1 MTSGA
6 PVEHRERVHAA
17 ALVRYGRRNPDV
29 VVLSADLTSSTEADD
44 FRDEF
49 PDRFVSCGM
58 AEQNMLGIA
67 GGLAREGLVP
77 LVHDFS
83 VFLYRRALD
92 QLQMSIAYP
101 ALRVRLLGFLPGL
114 TTPGGVT
121 HQAIEDLAVLRAV
134 PNMVVLE
141 CGDASE
147 VDEALD
153 AVHHVDGPVYVRM
166 LRGRLPVL
174 FTTPMRLG
182 EDRDLG
188 GSGDVLLISS
198 GSCTAEAIAARE
210 LLAAHGVMVRHRHVH
225 TLKPFGAEALVAA
238 TVGVRR
244 VVTVE
249 NHLTTGGL
257 GSAVAEVLAEAGSGV
272 RLHRLG
278 IRDVYAHGGTQHSLF
293 AEHGLDAA
301 GIAAAVARIVG
312 VDLARDG
319 ADGADGGKAG
329 SAGPSGP
336 TGPGTAVAHA
346 GGTGRDEAL

>member
-1 MTSGA
+1 MTSSA
-6 PVEHRERVHAA
+6 SREYRDRVHAA
-17 ALVRYGRRNPDV
+17 ALVEYGRRNPDA

-44 FRDEF
+44 FRAEF

-67 GGLAREGLVP
+67 GGLAREGFTP

-101 ALRVRLLGFLPGL
+101 NLRVRLLGFLPGL

-121 HQAIEDLAVLRAV
+121 HQAIDDLAVLRSV
-134 PNMVVLE
+134 PNMVVVE
-141 CGDASE
+141 CGDAGE
-147 VDEALD
+147 VADVLD
-153 AVHHVDGPVYVRM
+153 AVHDVDGPVYLRM

-174 FTTPMRLG
+174 FETRMRLG

-188 GSGDVLLISS
+188 GSGEVLLISS
-198 GSCTAEAIAARE
+198 GSCTAEALAARD
-210 LLAAHGVMVRHRHVH
+210 LLEAGGSSVRHRHVH
-225 TLKPFGAEALVAA
+225 TLKPFGGPALTADLE
-238 TVGVRR
+238 GVRH

-249 NHLTTGGL
+249 NHLVTGGL

-278 IRDVYAHGGTQHSLF
+278 IRDVYAHGGTQQGLF
-293 AEHGLDAA
+293 AEHGLDPT
-301 GIAAAVARIVG
+301 GIAAAVGRVIG
-312 VDLARDG
+312 VEHTRMGDAGRSSPSPATREVPDLRSALRD
-319 ADGADGGKAG
+319 
-329 SAGPSGP
+329 
-336 TGPGTAVAHA
+336 A